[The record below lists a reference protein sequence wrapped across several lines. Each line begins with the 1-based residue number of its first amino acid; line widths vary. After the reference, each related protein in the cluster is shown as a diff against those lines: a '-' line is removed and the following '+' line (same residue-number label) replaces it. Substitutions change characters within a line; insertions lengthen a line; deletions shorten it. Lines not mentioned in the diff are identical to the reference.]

1 MAGIDWQDSKWLKP
15 EALQGLT
22 KAQQASCPH
31 LSKGELAPFAETHP
45 ATFLKNSVVAMYL
58 VEDPSWEAV
67 RIAQRELAISRYRK
81 TLSRQVKAQISGYG
95 TGTGYGSGDGYGY
108 GSGSGYGDGDGD
120 DYGDGDGDDYG
131 YGSGDGYGYGYG
143 EPPQKAEVSP

>member
-108 GSGSGYGDGDGD
+108 GSGYGDGD
-120 DYGDGDGDDYG
+120 DYGTG
-131 YGSGDGYGYGYG
+131 YGSGYGDGSGDGDGYGYG